1 MNLIKIAKGWPK
13 NLVYRTNEYTYSFKN
28 FRTITTFDSDIFN
41 GNITLKEADEDQ
53 ASLLVEVMDLKKKK
67 AIPEKSEKK
76 QEKKD
81 ILKKLYALFEDRKD
95 FLMLLK
101 AKYFQLKLKV

>member
-1 MNLIKIAKGWPK
+1 MNLIKIAKGQPK

-67 AIPEKSEKK
+67 SNTGKIREKTGEKR
-76 QEKKD
+76 
-81 ILKKLYALFEDRKD
+81 YS
-95 FLMLLK
+95 
-101 AKYFQLKLKV
+101 